1 MDGSRARALLGV
13 PAHATEE
20 EVRRA
25 FRRAARR
32 AHPDAGGD
40 ASVFRTLLA
49 ARDVLAAAAPLAR
62 PAGSWD
68 PVLREPRVDLLDV
81 ARRWAEPSP
90 PPPAPDFDALL
101 AAALVA

>member
-20 EVRRA
+20 EVRHA

-40 ASVFRTLLA
+40 ASTFRSLVA
-49 ARDVLAAAAPLAR
+49 ARNVLATTLTSSPPGDELPIRIDVYDVPRRRPVPSVAR
-62 PAGSWD
+62 P
-68 PVLREPRVDLLDV
+68 V
-81 ARRWAEPSP
+81 
-90 PPPAPDFDALL
+90 APDFDAVLARHL
-101 AAALVA
+101 AA

>member
-13 PAHATEE
+13 HPHATTE

-40 ASVFRTLLA
+40 DAWYRSVVA
-49 ARDVLAAAAPLAR
+49 AR
-62 PAGSWD
+62 
-68 PVLREPRVDLLDV
+68 
-81 ARRWAEPSP
+81 
-90 PPPAPDFDALL
+90 DALL
-101 AAALVA
+101 AAPVRPRRGPWELTVPESAVDLVDVARCRPVAAPAPAPDFEAVLAAALAA